1 MGCCSSTAAGGEEEV
16 VKANPHTKFV
26 EGLFSSTG
34 TQRKLDN
41 GAELIKQGSESES
54 AFYIKEGKIDL
65 ILTDNSGNQNKL
77 ATRGPGDV
85 LGELSLLL
93 GHDTSVAAVANGTA
107 TVIEVKSDA
116 LLNMLRE
123 DPVQSG
129 RLFKVMATYLSERI
143 SELSSKM
150 RSNVTAKGQTGP
162 TAKTDMPATD
172 MAKAYQMFQISKEEK
187 LFSVYQCSVRR
198 ELNAVK
204 EGNAHFG
211 ELYIFE
217 KHVCFDL
224 KVFAFHK
231 QWVLDVAEIVAF
243 LKSQGSSYTGKQ
255 DEETPNVVE
264 VQGKGHSYE
273 VHIPESFEI
282 GRASCRERV

>member
-187 LFSVYQCSVRR
+187 LFSVYQCSVRAR
-198 ELNAVK
+198 PSSALPCA
-204 EGNAHFG
+204 
-211 ELYIFE
+211 
-217 KHVCFDL
+217 
-224 KVFAFHK
+224 AFFVGRSRDRGASMRHAERR
-231 QWVLDVAEIVAF
+231 VAAR
-243 LKSQGSSYTGKQ
+243 G
-255 DEETPNVVE
+255 
-264 VQGKGHSYE
+264 
-273 VHIPESFEI
+273 
-282 GRASCRERV
+282 